1 MRPSGF
7 QLRYTMGVL
16 ALSTQAPR
24 IDAQA
29 AKLVLLLLIPEKPL
43 KLLVSEPEAT
53 HSLRTTG
60 RRFQRTLLS
69 GEGHLIQSS

>member
-1 MRPSGF
+1 VPPPWC
-7 QLRYTMGVL
+7 
-16 ALSTQAPR
+16 APR
-24 IDAQA
+24 LVCTGVAQA

>member
-1 MRPSGF
+1 
-7 QLRYTMGVL
+7 V
-16 ALSTQAPR
+16 
-24 IDAQA
+24 AQA